1 MKLLN
6 HVTAYFAAILLVVLT
21 AWATIF
27 YYNMLDEIYDSID
40 DGLENQKILVMQK
53 ARQDSTVLQQKDF
66 DEGYY
71 KIRPIAPALGHQYK
85 DRYQDTLMYM
95 QNEKDY
101 EPVRLLTTVFQQG
114 GQYYEMRLITSMVE
128 EDDLIEDLLYSL
140 LWLYLGLLATL
151 LLLNNILLKRIWKP
165 FYTLVHRLRKFKLDG
180 AQPFTS
186 PKSKIEEFALLGQ
199 TVEKLLQ
206 KNLAV
211 YQSQKI
217 FIENA
222 SHELQ
227 TPLAISLNKL
237 ELLAESPNLQE
248 KELEQ
253 IGGIL
258 QNLERLT
265 RLNKS
270 LLLLSK
276 IENRQFPEEQVL
288 QLNATVKTVLQDF
301 EDQIAYKKITLTQ
314 ELDDHCSLTMNPDLA
329 NMLVVNLV
337 KNALVH
343 NVQGGFIAVRLTGST
358 LTIENS
364 GQAAGLDADQLF
376 QRFYKGSSA
385 NTSTG
390 LGLAIVK
397 AICDLYGFTINY
409 EHTQSHVLQVKFK

>member
-21 AWATIF
+21 AWAGIF

-40 DGLENQKILVMQK
+40 DGLENQKILVLQK

-66 DEGYY
+66 EEGYY
-71 KIRPIAPALGHQYK
+71 KIRPVTAAWAKQHK
-85 DRYQDTLMYM
+85 DLYQDTLMYM
-95 QNEKDY
+95 QNEKDF

-151 LLLNNILLKRIWKP
+151 LLLNNILLKHIWKP
-165 FYTLVHRLRKFKLDG
+165 FYTLVNRLRKFKLDS
-180 AQPFTS
+180 AQPFSS
-186 PKSKIEEFALLGQ
+186 PISKIEEFQLLGQ

-206 KNLAV
+206 KNVAV
-211 YQSQKI
+211 YQSQRS

-253 IGGIL
+253 IGGVL

-276 IENRQFPEEQVL
+276 IENRQFAEEETVNLQEVVQNVL
-288 QLNATVKTVLQDF
+288 LDF
-301 EDQIAYKKITLTQ
+301 EDFFAFHHLTLTQ
-314 ELDDHCSLTMNPDLA
+314 ETDTPCLVNMNPDLA
-329 NMLVVNLV
+329 NMLVMNLV
-337 KNALVH
+337 KNAIVH
-343 NVQGGFIAVRLTGST
+343 NAPRGFVRVHLSSNA
-358 LTIENS
+358 LVIENS
-364 GQAAGLDADQLF
+364 GQNTPLAEDQLF
-376 QRFYKGSSA
+376 QRFYKGTAST
-385 NTSTG
+385 TSTG

-397 AICDLYGFTINY
+397 AICDLYSF
-409 EHTQSHVLQVKFK
+409 HVSYQFQEKHRLQVQFK

>member
-21 AWATIF
+21 AWAGIF

-53 ARQDSTVLQQKDF
+53 ARQDSTVLQQTDF
-66 DEGYY
+66 EEGYY
-71 KIRPIAPALGHQYK
+71 KIRPVTAAWAQQHK
-85 DRYQDTLMYM
+85 DLYQDTLMYM

-101 EPVRLLTTVFQQG
+101 EPVRLLTTVFGQG
-114 GQYYEMRLITSMVE
+114 GRYYEMRLITSMVE

-165 FYTLVHRLRKFKLDG
+165 FYTLLARIKKFRLDG
-180 AQPFTS
+180 SQPFTS
-186 PKSKIEEFALLGQ
+186 PKSNIEEFALLGQ

-206 KNLAV
+206 KNLTV
-211 YQSQKI
+211 YQSQKS

-248 KELEQ
+248 RELEQ

-276 IENRQFPEEQVL
+276 IENRQFAEEGEVNL
-288 QLNATVKTVLQDF
+288 KETVQSVLQDF
-301 EDQIAYKKITLTQ
+301 EDQLEYKYLSVEE
-314 ELDDHCSLTMNPDLA
+314 ELEDCPVTMNPDLA

-343 NVQGGFIAVRLTGST
+343 NVPGGFVHVRLTATS
-358 LTIENS
+358 LTMENS
-364 GQAAGLDADQLF
+364 GPDAALDPDQLF
-376 QRFYKGSSA
+376 LRFYKGSTA

-390 LGLAIVK
+390 LGLAVVK
-397 AICDLYGFTINY
+397 AICDLYGFTVRYQFEQKHMLHI
-409 EHTQSHVLQVKFK
+409 SFK